1 LHGDAPP
8 HILGYGY
15 PATRKQVIIMPGKRR
30 RVSNPLALAVLA
42 ALRERPMHPYE
53 MAATMR
59 SQGKERSIKLNYGSL
74 YTVVE
79 NLAKH
84 GLIEAMEATREGRR
98 PERTVYRLTEAGRAE
113 LEDWLVEL
121 LGTPVKEYP
130 QFEAALAEIAVLPP
144 AQVCDVLQ
152 HRVEAL
158 EQAVA
163 AERAEIAQFP
173 WLPRLFLL
181 EIEYHLS
188 IREAELAWVRGL
200 VRELRDG
207 SFPLMKEWDHWTRTG
222 ELPEGL
228 PAELYQA
235 VGQTGA
241 EEGTGAQ
248 TAGPDGA
255 SGGER
260 GR

>member
-1 LHGDAPP
+1 
-8 HILGYGY
+8 
-15 PATRKQVIIMPGKRR
+15 MPGKRR

-98 PERTVYRLTEAGRAE
+98 PERTVYRLTGAGGAE

-158 EQAVA
+158 EKAVA
-163 AERAEIAQFP
+163 ETRAEIAQLP

-181 EIEYHLS
+181 ENEYHLS
-188 IREAELAWVRGL
+188 IREAELVWVRGL
-200 VRELRDG
+200 VQELREG
-207 SFPLMKEWDHWTRTG
+207 TFPLMKEWDHWTRTG

-241 EEGTGAQ
+241 AAAGPE
-248 TAGPDGA
+248 TAGPDDA